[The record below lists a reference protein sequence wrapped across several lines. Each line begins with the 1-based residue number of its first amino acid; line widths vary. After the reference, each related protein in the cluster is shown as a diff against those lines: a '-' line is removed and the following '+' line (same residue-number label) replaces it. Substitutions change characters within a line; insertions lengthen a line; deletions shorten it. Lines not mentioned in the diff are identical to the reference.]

1 MAVYFDDFLDE
12 EEDEE
17 DEECSILI
25 DLKKIVDEM
34 EDVQSIY
41 RDEEDEEGDL
51 SL

>member
-34 EDVQSIY
+34 EYVQSIY
-41 RDEEDEEGDL
+41 RD
-51 SL
+51 